1 MQILQ
6 QLAQRYMDWFKQSYI
21 MVQAP
26 GRINIIGEHT
36 DYNEGWVLPAAIDKY
51 IYFALG
57 NNSDI
62 RQVEIYSPNFDETA
76 RFSIDAKDFE
86 SIPSWGKYLQAVIME
101 LQSRNYNISGVNGIV
116 NGDIPTG
123 AGLSSSAALCS
134 GFIFGLAHL
143 NQLNIS
149 RLEMALIAQATEH
162 RVGLNCGLMDP
173 YASLHGKANHAI
185 FLDCQNNESNYF
197 PLDLKSYSL
206 VLIDSKVKHE
216 LAADS
221 GYNERRTAC
230 ERVVALIQQSQPNVR
245 SLRDIDYQTL
255 RAFQSQ
261 IQPKDYQRAKYVLDE
276 NQRVHQAIAALEQ
289 GRLATL
295 GQLLY
300 QSHYGMQYDYEIT
313 VPEID
318 LLVDLTK
325 PYSGVLGARM
335 VGGGFGG
342 CTINLIH
349 NDQKSAILERITEAY
364 QAATQLSPI
373 VYDFNIG
380 DGVKLL

>member
-1 MQILQ
+1 MNILNN
-6 QLAQRYMDWFKQSYI
+6 LAQRYLAAFNQSHI
-21 MVQAP
+21 IVQAP

-36 DYNEGWVLPAAIDKY
+36 DYNEGFVLPAAIDKY

-57 NNSDI
+57 NNSDPSK
-62 RQVEIYSPNFDETA
+62 VEIYSPYFDETA
-76 RFSIDAKDFE
+76 QFNLHADTFE
-86 SIPSWGKYLQAVIME
+86 DIPSWAKYLQAVVME
-101 LQSRNYNISGVNGIV
+101 MKSRGYEINGVNGVV

-123 AGLSSSAALCS
+123 AGLSSSAALCA
-134 GFIFGLAHL
+134 GFIFGIAHL
-143 NQLNIS
+143 NQLSIS

-173 YASLHGKANHAI
+173 YASLHGKAAHAI
-185 FLDCQNNESNYF
+185 LLDCQSNESTYF
-197 PLDLKSYSL
+197 PLDLQHYSL
-206 VLIDSKVKHE
+206 VLIDSQVKHE

-221 GYNERRTAC
+221 GYNERRAAC
-230 ERVVALIQQSQPNVR
+230 ERVVTTIQQVHHQVN
-245 SLRDIDYQTL
+245 SLRDVDSQL
-255 RAFQSQ
+255 LKAFQLQVSP
-261 IQPKDYQRAKYVLDE
+261 IDYQRAKYVLDE
-276 NQRVHQAIAALEQ
+276 NQRVHQAIAALQQ

-325 PYSGVLGARM
+325 PYTEILGARM

-342 CTINLIH
+342 CTINLIQK
-349 NDQKSAILERITEAY
+349 DQATTILDEIAQVYEAET
-364 QAATQLSPI
+364 ALSPI
-373 VYDFNIG
+373 VYHFNIG
-380 DGVKLL
+380 DGVKIV